1 MKDFTLVAPRP
12 SRPGKGAKHSL
23 TCFTYKENID
33 NKTQQNTK
41 SRNPIVHHKTETQ
54 KLRMITTAASLAI
67 HFLISSWHA
76 QLFKL
81 FRDIVDQIM
90 IPVLFPALKTKN
102 TLRAWAGVFY

>member
-1 MKDFTLVAPRP
+1 MFKNISKTIKSNKIYSDKLCKFKLKLVAPRP

-67 HFLISSWHA
+67 HFLISC
-76 QLFKL
+76 
-81 FRDIVDQIM
+81 
-90 IPVLFPALKTKN
+90 
-102 TLRAWAGVFY
+102 